1 MEPSRCR
8 CSSAFGREA
17 IRSESKGGVIRER
30 SVRQLRAAGVFPCRK
45 PERADIRGRVGKL
58 ANPNRRRLIVKA
70 VVIFVVEGALAST
83 RVAVGKKNGFQPAMR
98 AEASFERAIGRIA
111 DEDSIVRAH
120 GKKRRITVNQRGP
133 ETLVDSR
140 LGTQTSVEVIGRVE
154 WIVRFGHVI
163 CEDGGVQS
171 RFVPFSGLHRFGQF
185 FAVHANLPGK
195 KTIGIQF
202 RFTEF
207 GYCGSIAARQGFE
220 WESPVLVEKN
230 EMIAALRGRLG
241 DGIERI
247 GNVLRQHRAAGFEE
261 PAKLRRKSFERVYGF
276 IDDQSLTVSSPGEG
290 MIGEQ
295 EAEHSKENDGSGPS
309 PRPCYEPSPH
319 HEIPLCVVGGAQRA
333 ALAPVVVINHKT
345 NGHPHEKADPIH
357 DGEAGHQRE
366 ASKNRKNRSNGPSG
380 RAKGS
385 MAIRF
390 AIAENQHAS
399 SNQSKGKKR
408 SNVREISEG
417 SDIEETRGN
426 AHNKTSHPR
435 GEVRRLI
442 PRVNAPKNP
451 GEKTVAGHREPN
463 TRLANLEH
471 Q

>member
-1 MEPSRCR
+1 MKPSRWR

-30 SVRQLRAAGVFPCRK
+30 SVRQLRAASVFPCRV
-45 PERADIRGRVGKL
+45 PERADIRGRIGKL
-58 ANPNRRRLIVKA
+58 ANQNCRGLIVKA

-83 RVAVGKKNGFQPAMR
+83 RVAVSQKDSLEPAMR

-120 GKKRRITVNQRGP
+120 GEKRRITVNQRGP

-140 LGTQTSVEVIGRVE
+140 LGAQTSVEIIGGVE
-154 WIVRFGHVI
+154 GIVRFGHVI

-171 RFVPFSGLHRFGQF
+171 RFVPFSGLHGFGQF

-207 GYCGSIAARQGFE
+207 GYCGFIAARQGFE

-261 PAKLRRKSFERVYGF
+261 PAKLWRKSFQRVYGF
-276 IDDQSLTVSSPGEG
+276 IDDQPLTVPSPGRGTQGNECADAAKRRDAKSHN
-290 MIGEQ
+290 EQ
-295 EAEHSKENDGSGPS
+295 
-309 PRPCYEPSPH
+309 
-319 HEIPLCVVGGAQRA
+319 L
-333 ALAPVVVINHKT
+333 
-345 NGHPHEKADPIH
+345 
-357 DGEAGHQRE
+357 
-366 ASKNRKNRSNGPSG
+366 SN
-380 RAKGS
+380 A
-385 MAIRF
+385 
-390 AIAENQHAS
+390 
-399 SNQSKGKKR
+399 
-408 SNVREISEG
+408 
-417 SDIEETRGN
+417 
-426 AHNKTSHPR
+426 
-435 GEVRRLI
+435 
-442 PRVNAPKNP
+442 
-451 GEKTVAGHREPN
+451 
-463 TRLANLEH
+463 
-471 Q
+471 